1 MIREAVTTMLVLAA
15 MIIGGIVALASFTV
29 WL

>member
-1 MIREAVTTMLVLAA
+1 MVRETVATGLVVVA
-15 MIIGGIVALASFTV
+15 MAIGGIVALASFTV

>member
-1 MIREAVTTMLVLAA
+1 MIGATVARALPLAA

>member
-1 MIREAVTTMLVLAA
+1 MIREIVAAALPLAA

>member
-1 MIREAVTTMLVLAA
+1 MIRETVTTMLGLAA